1 MRKALRIKATVQP
14 DGKVEIVSPEL
25 EAGQTVGRGGAAR
38 VQSEG
43 PPRHG
48 NASPLETFLQTGR
61 TPLKARRYEP
71 GMPDMPA
78 VLQRCFNTTSA
89 SAVTVQGDLALLDGV
104 LTGFF
109 CSVRCPGDIIL
120 KTYDLAKALR
130 GAEMTLIG
138 GFQSPMEKEFL
149 DVLLWGRVNVVI
161 CPARGLGN
169 MRVPKSWRAPLSDGR
184 LLILSFFDDNIR
196 RPTEASVARRNAY
209 VAAVSNRIL
218 VAHAQ
223 QNGKT
228 EALCRHA
235 LTSHKP
241 VLTVDSPHN
250 AHLMALGAA
259 RFSADSPS
267 I

>member
-1 MRKALRIKATVQP
+1 MQAK
-14 DGKVEIVSPEL
+14 
-25 EAGQTVGRGGAAR
+25 
-38 VQSEG
+38 
-43 PPRHG
+43 
-48 NASPLETFLQTGR
+48 
-61 TPLKARRYEP
+61 RYEP
-71 GMPDMPA
+71 GMPDTPA
-78 VLQRCFNTTSA
+78 ALNRCFN
-89 SAVTVQGDLALLDGV
+89 AVNTPAVSVLGDLALLDGV

-130 GAEMTLIG
+130 GAEITLIG

-149 DVLLWGRVNVVI
+149 DVLLWGRVRVVI

-169 MRVPKSWRAPLSDGR
+169 MRVPKNWRAPLSDGR

-196 RPTEASVARRNAY
+196 RPTAAIVAKRNAC
-209 VAAVSNRIL
+209 VAAVCDRIL

-235 LTSHKP
+235 LTSRKP
-241 VLTVDSPHN
+241 VLTLDSPYN

-259 RFSADSPS
+259 RISADGLPL
-267 I
+267 